1 MREWFKRHICEVR
14 QFLAKLSF
22 RQGVVVLILCVLFYV
37 ASFAQMALPISTQAK
52 SVLWIVL
59 FGCAKTAQYTGLA
72 IVGVEGW
79 RRIKRYLGITKRE
92 ATEES

>member
-1 MREWFKRHICEVR
+1 MKEWFKQRLEQTKQH
-14 QFLAKLSF
+14 LAKLSF
-22 RQGVVVLILCVLFYV
+22 RQGVVVLIMCVIFYV
-37 ASFAQMALPISTQAK
+37 ASFAQMALPISTKAK

-79 RRIKRYLGITKRE
+79 RRIKAYMRLNKRK
-92 ATEES
+92 ATEK

>member
-1 MREWFKRHICEVR
+1 MHEWLKQYIARVKSS
-14 QFLAKLSF
+14 LARLSF
-22 RQGVVVLILCVLFYV
+22 GQGVVVLLFAVVFYV
-37 ASFAQMALPISTQAK
+37 ASFAQMALPISAKAK

-79 RRIKRYLGITKRE
+79 RRIKAYLRLNKRR
-92 ATEES
+92 AADK

>member
-1 MREWFKRHICEVR
+1 MKKWFKQRLEQTKQH
-14 QFLAKLSF
+14 LAKLSF

-37 ASFAQMALPISTQAK
+37 ASFAQMALPISAKAK

-79 RRIKRYLGITKRE
+79 RRIKAYIRLNKTK
-92 ATEES
+92 AAKK

>member
-1 MREWFKRHICEVR
+1 MHEWLKQYIARVKSS
-14 QFLAKLSF
+14 LARLSF
-22 RQGVVVLILCVLFYV
+22 GQGVVVLLLAVAFYV
-37 ASFAQMALPISTQAK
+37 ASFAQMALPISAKAK

-79 RRIKRYLGITKRE
+79 RRIKAYLRLNKRR
-92 ATEES
+92 AADK

>member
-1 MREWFKRHICEVR
+1 MREWLKRHINEVKLS
-14 QFLAKLSF
+14 LARLSF
-22 RQGVVVLILCVLFYV
+22 RQGVVVLIVCVLLYV
-37 ASFAQMALPISTQAK
+37 ASFAQMALPISAKVK

-79 RRIKRYLGITKRE
+79 RRIKAYMRLNKRK
-92 ATEES
+92 ATEK

>member
-1 MREWFKRHICEVR
+1 MHEW
-14 QFLAKLSF
+14 LARVKSSLARLSF
-22 RQGVVVLILCVLFYV
+22 GQGVVVLLLAVVFYV
-37 ASFAQMALPISTQAK
+37 ASFAQMALPISAKAK

-79 RRIKRYLGITKRE
+79 RRIKAYLKLNKRR
-92 ATEES
+92 AADK

>member
-1 MREWFKRHICEVR
+1 MREWLKRHINEVKLS
-14 QFLAKLSF
+14 LARLSF
-22 RQGVVVLILCVLFYV
+22 RQGVVVLIVCVLLYV
-37 ASFAQMALPISTQAK
+37 ASFAQMALPISAKAK

-79 RRIKRYLGITKRE
+79 RRIKAYMRLNKRK
-92 ATEES
+92 ATEK

>member
-1 MREWFKRHICEVR
+1 MHEWLKQYIARVKSS
-14 QFLAKLSF
+14 LARLSF
-22 RQGVVVLILCVLFYV
+22 GQGVVVLLLAVVFYV
-37 ASFAQMALPISTQAK
+37 ASFAQMALPISAKAK

-79 RRIKRYLGITKRE
+79 RRIKAYLRLNKRR
-92 ATEES
+92 AADK

>member
-1 MREWFKRHICEVR
+1 MHEWLKQYIARVKSSLSR
-14 QFLAKLSF
+14 LSF
-22 RQGVVVLILCVLFYV
+22 GQGVVVLLLAVVFYV
-37 ASFAQMALPISTQAK
+37 ASFAQMALPISAKAK

-79 RRIKRYLGITKRE
+79 RRIKAYLRLNKRR
-92 ATEES
+92 AADK

>member
-1 MREWFKRHICEVR
+1 MHEWLKQYIARVKSS
-14 QFLAKLSF
+14 LARLSF
-22 RQGVVVLILCVLFYV
+22 GQGVVVLLLAVVFYV
-37 ASFAQMALPISTQAK
+37 ASFAQMALPISAKAK

-79 RRIKRYLGITKRE
+79 RRIKAYLKLNKRR
-92 ATEES
+92 AADK

>member
-1 MREWFKRHICEVR
+1 MHEWLKQYIARVKSS
-14 QFLAKLSF
+14 LARLSF
-22 RQGVVVLILCVLFYV
+22 GQGVVVLLLAVVFYV
-37 ASFAQMALPISTQAK
+37 ASFAQMALPISAKAK

-79 RRIKRYLGITKRE
+79 RRIKAYLRLNKRK
-92 ATEES
+92 AADK

>member
-1 MREWFKRHICEVR
+1 MHEWLKQYIARVKSS
-14 QFLAKLSF
+14 LARLSF
-22 RQGVVVLILCVLFYV
+22 GQGVVVLLLAVVFYV
-37 ASFAQMALPISTQAK
+37 ASFAQMALPISAKAK

-79 RRIKRYLGITKRE
+79 RRIKAYLRLNKRKT
-92 ATEES
+92 ADK

>member
-1 MREWFKRHICEVR
+1 MREWLKRHINEVKLS
-14 QFLAKLSF
+14 LAQLSF
-22 RQGVVVLILCVLFYV
+22 RQGVVVLIVCVLLYV
-37 ASFAQMALPISTQAK
+37 ASFAQMALPISAKAK

-79 RRIKRYLGITKRE
+79 RRIKAYMRLNKRK
-92 ATEES
+92 ATEK

>member
-1 MREWFKRHICEVR
+1 MREWLKRHICEVR
-14 QFLAKLSF
+14 QSLAKLSF
-22 RQGVVVLILCVLFYV
+22 RQGVVVLILCALFYV

-79 RRIKRYLGITKRE
+79 RRIKSYLRLKKGKT
-92 ATEES
+92 TEE

>member
-1 MREWFKRHICEVR
+1 MREWLKRHINEVKLS
-14 QFLAKLSF
+14 LAKLSF
-22 RQGVVVLILCVLFYV
+22 RQGVVVLIVCVLLYV
-37 ASFAQMALPISTQAK
+37 ASFAQMALPISAKAK

-79 RRIKRYLGITKRE
+79 RRIKAYMRLNKRK
-92 ATEES
+92 ATEK

>member
-1 MREWFKRHICEVR
+1 MREWLKRHINEVKLS
-14 QFLAKLSF
+14 LARLSF
-22 RQGVVVLILCVLFYV
+22 RQGVVVLIVCVLLYV
-37 ASFAQMALPISTQAK
+37 ASFAQMALPISAKAK

-79 RRIKRYLGITKRE
+79 RRIKSYLRLKKRK
-92 ATEES
+92 ATES

>member
-1 MREWFKRHICEVR
+1 MREWFKRHIDEVK
-14 QFLAKLSF
+14 QSLAKLSF

-37 ASFAQMALPISTQAK
+37 ASFAQMALPISTQTK

-59 FGCAKTAQYTGLA
+59 FGCAKTTQYTGLA

-79 RRIKRYLGITKRE
+79 RRIKAYLRLKKRE
-92 ATEES
+92 ATEK

>member
-1 MREWFKRHICEVR
+1 MREWFKRHIDEVK
-14 QFLAKLSF
+14 QSLAKLSF

-79 RRIKRYLGITKRE
+79 RRIKSYLQLKKGK
-92 ATEES
+92 ATEE